1 MSISYK
7 YWLNPLFYGVFSFLN
22 CMYLLAASCHFDWLS
37 DHWRKESLRDSRK
50 RIMSHSIFV
59 SLSCRVLSLAIETFM
74 AQWLCQIFILS
85 LYCNWIQFDKTIWNS
100 NKTYVELDNKNVLVR
115 FAILLA
121 YLVVNSR
128 HKIES
133 IKYYAFIIF
142 PWKIK

>member
-1 MSISYK
+1 ME
-7 YWLNPLFYGVFSFLN
+7 GQFS
-22 CMYLLAASCHFDWLS
+22 
-37 DHWRKESLRDSRK
+37 K

-59 SLSCRVLSLAIETFM
+59 SLSCFGHRNLHGTVVVPNFYFKFVVAIEFN
-74 AQWLCQIFILS
+74 LIKPYEIS
-85 LYCNWIQFDKTIWNS
+85 S

-142 PWKIK
+142 P